1 MAITPINDKVQSN
14 LLAVYLQDSNT
25 ETQYD
30 RVGSNC
36 ESLSI
41 NLNTETTE
49 YADVTMA
56 TKQTDI
62 SAYKTTV
69 EGTGKFQSGDPVYD
83 LFLSLWRD
91 NKTGN
96 SARKD
101 MIIAYRFREDSSV
114 AGKCDAD
121 LYEGTSV
128 SLTSF
133 ELTGA
138 DLMEVSFQLAANTT
152 AIKGTIVCNSADNYK
167 TASSWTPGASA

>member
-14 LLAVYLQDSNT
+14 LMAVYLKTSSEATTYN
-25 ETQYD
+25 

-41 NLNTETTE
+41 NLNTEETS

-56 TKQTDI
+56 TPQTDI
-62 SAYKTTV
+62 SSYKTEV

-83 LFLSLWRD
+83 FFLALWRQ

-96 SARKD
+96 AARAD
-101 MIIAYRFREDSSV
+101 MIIAFRFIED
-114 AGKCDAD
+114 ATTHECKAD
-121 LYEGTSV
+121 LYEGSSV

-138 DLMEVSFQLAANTT
+138 DLMEVSFKISANTNAT
-152 AIKGTIVCNSADNYK
+152 PGQITCNSADNYK
-167 TASSWTPGASA
+167 TAGSWQADS

>member
-1 MAITPINDKVQSN
+1 MAISILNDKVQSN
-14 LLAVYLQDSNT
+14 LLAVYLRDQT
-25 ETQYD
+25 TTTQFD

-41 NLNTETTE
+41 NLNTEETE

-62 SAYKTTV
+62 SSYKTVV

-83 LFLSLWRD
+83 FFLKLWRE

-96 SARKD
+96 SARED
-101 MIIAYRFREDSSV
+101 MLIAFRFMEDSTTHE
-114 AGKCDAD
+114 CYAD
-121 LYEGTSV
+121 LYEDASV
-128 SLTSF
+128 ALTSF

-138 DLMEVSFQLAANTT
+138 DLMEVSFTISANSE
-152 AIKGTIVCNSADNYK
+152 AKAGTVVCNSADNYK
-167 TASSWTPGASA
+167 TATSWTPASA

>member
-1 MAITPINDKVQSN
+1 MAITPLNDKVQSN
-14 LLAVYLQDSNT
+14 LMAVYLKTAERTPQT
-25 ETQYD
+25 YD

-49 YADVTMA
+49 YADVTMD
-56 TKQTDI
+56 TKQTDV
-62 SAYKTTV
+62 SSYKTTV

-83 LFLSLWRD
+83 FFLDLYRK

-96 SARKD
+96 SSRAD
-101 MIIAYRFREDSSV
+101 MIIAYRFNEDASTHECEADMFEDS
-114 AGKCDAD
+114 
-121 LYEGTSV
+121 TV

-138 DLMEVSFQLAANTT
+138 DLMEVSFQIQANTS
-152 AIKGTIVCNSADNYK
+152 AKAGTVICNSADSFK
-167 TASSWTPGASA
+167 TAGTWTPES